1 MEKIE
6 ILLVDDHNMVREGLK
21 SIFENDESFHVK
33 AEAINGV
40 EALNTLKE
48 TKVDIVL
55 TDISMPQMDGV
66 ELTKAIKKNDPG
78 QKVIALTMLGESQH
92 IKQMLKAGVS
102 GYLLKNCGS
111 TELKKAITRVMDG
124 ETYYSPEV
132 SQIIMN
138 DLSGKKQASRMA
150 TEIELSERELEVLHL
165 IIKENTNQEIADKL
179 FISPRTVDAHK
190 RNLLDK
196 TGSKNIAGL
205 VLYAVEKRLFDD
217 I

>member
-1 MEKIE
+1 MDKIS

-21 SIFENDESFHVK
+21 SIFENDENFHV
-33 AEAINGV
+33 ASEAVNGV
-40 EALNTLKE
+40 EALNILKE
-48 TKVDIVL
+48 SQFDIIL

-66 ELTKAIKKNDPG
+66 ELTRAIRKINPE
-78 QKVIALTMLGESQH
+78 QKIIALTMMGESQH

-111 TELKKAITRVMDG
+111 SELKKAISRVMEG

-132 SQIIMN
+132 SLIIMN
-138 DLSGKKQASRMA
+138 DLSGKKQSGRMA
-150 TEIELSERELEVLHL
+150 TEITLSERELEILHL
-165 IIKENTNQEIADKL
+165 IVKEYSNQEIADAL

-205 VLYAVEKRLFDD
+205 VLYAVENRLFDD
-217 I
+217 L

>member
-1 MEKIE
+1 MDKIN

-21 SIFENDESFHVK
+21 SIFENDENYCVK

-40 EALNTLKE
+40 EALNILRE
-48 TKVDIVL
+48 TQVDIVL

-66 ELTKAIKKNDPG
+66 ELTRNIKKDNPG
-78 QKVIALTMLGESQH
+78 QKVIALTMMGESQH
-92 IKQMLKAGVS
+92 IRQMLKAGVS

-111 TELKKAITRVMDG
+111 KELKKAITRVMEG

-132 SQIIMN
+132 SQIILN
-138 DLSGKKQASRMA
+138 DLAGKKQPGRMA
-150 TEIELSERELEVLHL
+150 TPIQLSDRELEVLHL
-165 IIKENTNQEIADKL
+165 IVKEYSNQEIADAL

-205 VLYAVEKRLFDD
+205 VLYAVENRLFED

>member
-1 MEKIE
+1 MTQVS
-6 ILLVDDHNMVREGLK
+6 ILLVDDHQMVREGLK
-21 SIFENDESFHVK
+21 SIFENDDNYFIA
-33 AEAINGV
+33 AEAMNGI
-40 EALNTLKE
+40 EALNLLKE
-48 TKVDIVL
+48 IKVDIVL
-55 TDISMPQMDGV
+55 TDISMPGMDGV
-66 ELTKAIKKNDPG
+66 ELTKTIKKNDPL
-78 QKVIALTMLGESQH
+78 QKIIALTMLGESQH

-111 TELKKAITRVMDG
+111 KELKKAITRVLEG
-124 ETYYSPEV
+124 ESYFSPEV

-138 DLSGKKQASRMA
+138 DLTGKQHGSRMA
-150 TEIELSERELEVLHL
+150 TEIELSDREKEILHL
-165 IIKENTNQEIADKL
+165 IIREYSNQEIADTL

-205 VLYAVEKRLFDD
+205 VLYAIEKRLFDD

>member
-1 MEKIE
+1 MEKINL
-6 ILLVDDHNMVREGLK
+6 LLVDDHNMVREGLK
-21 SIFENDESFHVK
+21 SIFENDEQYHVA
-33 AEAINGV
+33 AEATNGV
-40 EALNTLKE
+40 DALNTLKNLR
-48 TKVDIVL
+48 VDVIL

-66 ELTKAIKKNDPG
+66 EFTKAVKKAYPD

-92 IKQMLKAGVS
+92 IKHMLKAGVS

-111 TELKKAITRVMDG
+111 KELKKAIARVMDG
-124 ETYYSPEV
+124 ETYFSPDV
-132 SQIIMN
+132 SQIILN
-138 DLSGKKQASRMA
+138 DLSGKKQARMA
-150 TEIELSERELEVLHL
+150 TEIELSEREIEVLHL
-165 IIKENTNQEIADKL
+165 IIREYTNQEIADTL

>member
-1 MEKIE
+1 MTKVS
-6 ILLVDDHNMVREGLK
+6 ILLVDDHQMVREGLK
-21 SIFENDESFHVK
+21 SIFENDDNYHIE
-33 AEAINGV
+33 AEAINGI
-40 EALNTLKE
+40 EALNLLKDI
-48 TKVDIVL
+48 KVDIVL
-55 TDISMPQMDGV
+55 TDISMPGMDGV
-66 ELTKAIKKNDPG
+66 ELTKTIKKNDPL
-78 QKVIALTMLGESQH
+78 QKIIALTMLGESQH

-111 TELKKAITRVMDG
+111 KELKKAITRVLEG
-124 ETYYSPEV
+124 ESYFSPEV

-138 DLSGKKQASRMA
+138 DLTGKHGSRMA
-150 TEIELSERELEVLHL
+150 TEIELSDREKEILHL
-165 IIKENTNQEIADKL
+165 IIREYSNQEIADTL

-205 VLYAVEKRLFDD
+205 VLYAIEKRLFDD